1 MHEPCEPFCLDI
13 EGEPDLPPD
22 TKKRNRMVGYVTS
35 FLTVFTLGTTE
46 IFASWYS
53 TRMGGTP
60 LESGLAFGI
69 FGLVYMFSPAIGGR
83 LSDEYGRKKT
93 LLSATGGYIA
103 VILLYLLPFVSP
115 WQLIAIRAIEG
126 FVFGFVAPT
135 IEGMVSELEPE
146 SQVASLG
153 NFSTSWSASMILP
166 PMVIAYLSGVFGD
179 QSGIFVVL
187 GVELLALMVIAVFLQ
202 GYKRKS
208 IDTLPSAS
216 NQVSPA
222 AKQDERSSKSS
233 PLFIASYLSVML
245 WGVVS
250 TIILGLFP
258 SYIIILGDLGYPF
271 VTEDFGNLLLIWN
284 LVRTLTFIVIARLS
298 GEHMKQAIVIG
309 ALLSALSGF
318 LLFIFI
324 DIWIF
329 AIAMI
334 LSGVAVGFNYLGAL
348 YLVVSAT
355 DIEKGAHAGLVESM
369 GGVGLFLGPIAGG
382 WVMEF
387 GLAFPYLM
395 YGVLGVLVL
404 LLILWLLRKD
414 KDG

>member
-1 MHEPCEPFCLDI
+1 LYLRSEAEI
-13 EGEPDLPPD
+13 ENI
-22 TKKRNRMVGYVTS
+22 KKRNRMVGYITT
-35 FLTVFTLGTTE
+35 FFTVFTLGTTE

-83 LSDEYGRKKT
+83 LSDNIGRRRT
-93 LLSATGGYIA
+93 LLLSTGGYIV

-115 WQLIAIRAIEG
+115 WQLVAIRAIEG
-126 FVFGFVAPT
+126 FAFGFIAPT

-146 SQVASLG
+146 SQVATLG

-166 PMVIAYLSGVFGD
+166 PMVIAYLSGIYGD
-179 QSGIFVVL
+179 TSGIFVVL
-187 GVELLALMVIAVFLQ
+187 GVEILALMIVAGFLQ

-208 IDTLPSAS
+208 LPSSS
-216 NQVSPA
+216 NAGTISTSITTD
-222 AKQDERSSKSS
+222 AKKVSKSS

-250 TIILGLFP
+250 TVILGLFP
-258 SYIIILGDLGYPF
+258 SYIEILGDHGYPF
-271 VTEDFGNLLLIWN
+271 VIEDFGNLLLIWN
-284 LVRTLTFIVIARLS
+284 LARTMTFIILAKLS
-298 GEHMKQAIVIG
+298 GDFMKRAIVLG
-309 ALLSALSGF
+309 AILSALSGF
-318 LLFIFI
+318 MLFILI

-334 LSGVAVGFNYLGAL
+334 LSGIAVGLNYLGAL

-369 GGVGLFLGPIAGG
+369 GGVGLFLGPIVGG
-382 WVMEF
+382 WMMGIELTLPYMMYAL
-387 GLAFPYLM
+387 LA
-395 YGVLGVLVL
+395 LVV
-404 LLILWLLRKD
+404 LILILLLLRKD
-414 KDG
+414 